1 MSLHRAWEPHYGVNR
16 PKRAFTLIEIM
27 IVVLI
32 IGILI
37 AIAVPNYTHARG
49 TSRLRAIVK
58 NLKEIDYAKYSWAM
72 ATNQSASSAVQQSDL
87 DGTGGGS
94 SYLTWPSGPVTGTYT
109 VTTVDA
115 NATFDGGTFGA
126 MDWVTWQTTCNTDPL
141 SCGL

>member
-1 MSLHRAWEPHYGVNR
+1 VRRSKG
-16 PKRAFTLIEIM
+16 AFTLIEIM
-27 IVVLI
+27 IVVLL

-58 NLKEIDYAKYSWAM
+58 NLKEIDYAKYTWAM
-72 ATNQSASSAVQQSDL
+72 DANQSADAPVLQSNL
-87 DGTGGGS
+87 DGTGGTGS
-94 SYLTWPSGPVTGTYT
+94 SYLLWPSGPVPGSYA

-115 NATFDGGTFGA
+115 DTTFNGGTKGA
-126 MDWVTWQTTCNTDPL
+126 MNWAQWQATCSVDPL